1 MQPMTKDEINA
12 FIDSRPGWVIL
23 TTLGRDGVPHDPH
36 RLLPIGDDVYIGG
49 RDGTQK
55 MKNVDRNPTVTILF
69 QSGGTMQDI
78 KGVMIQGTG
87 SVIRTP
93 EESLGLSRQAMK
105 WRGVPE
111 GSGRR
116 STPRRR
122 LHQGHPEEVHLAGL
136 QQAVGAIRRSTAPD
150 TRPIRLETSSILR
163 R

>member
-1 MQPMTKDEINA
+1 MQPMTRDEIHA

-23 TTLGRDGVPHDPH
+23 TTLGKDGVPHTIPIGYF
-36 RLLPIGDDVYIGG
+36 RIGDDVYIGG

-87 SVIRTP
+87 AVIRTP
-93 EESLGLSRQAMK
+93 EEFLELSRQAMK

-111 GSGRR
+111 GQWPSEARPGAAYIKV
-116 STPRRR
+116 TPKKYISWDYSK
-122 LHQGHPEEVHLAGL
+122 P
-136 QQAVGAIRRSTAPD
+136 
-150 TRPIRLETSSILR
+150 
-163 R
+163 